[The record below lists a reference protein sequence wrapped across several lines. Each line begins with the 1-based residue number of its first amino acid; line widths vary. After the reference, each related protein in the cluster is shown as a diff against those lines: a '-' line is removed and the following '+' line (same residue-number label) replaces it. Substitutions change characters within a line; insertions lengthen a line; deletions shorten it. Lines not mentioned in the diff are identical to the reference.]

1 MATRT
6 RAVTADSLGAWLI
19 KANGNVSAVA
29 DLIRHEFS
37 TVARWCLRQTYRADL
52 VASDQPVLFWV
63 SGSSEAHPA
72 GIYAEGRTTGRAS
85 ADLADGGWMDPEARG
100 QVKLSMPVRLRALA
114 EPVLRSDLL
123 DHPALSSIEVLKMAA
138 GSNPS
143 FVTPGDLAALRAD
156 WPQVTVR

>member
-19 KANGNVSAVA
+19 KGNGDVSPVD
-29 DLIRHEFS
+29 DLIRAEFS
-37 TVARWCLRQTYRADL
+37 TVAGWCVRHTYRADL
-52 VASDQPVLFWV
+52 VGPGQPVLFWV
-63 SGSSEAHPA
+63 SGSSGAHPA
-72 GIYAEGRTTGRAS
+72 GIYAEGHTTGHAS
-85 ADLADGGWMDPEARG
+85 ADLADGQWMDPEERG
-100 QVKLSMPVRLRALA
+100 PVKLSMPVRLRALA

-123 DHPALSSIEVLKMAA
+123 DHPCLSNIEVLKMAA

-143 FVTPGDLAALRAD
+143 FVSSGDLAALGAD